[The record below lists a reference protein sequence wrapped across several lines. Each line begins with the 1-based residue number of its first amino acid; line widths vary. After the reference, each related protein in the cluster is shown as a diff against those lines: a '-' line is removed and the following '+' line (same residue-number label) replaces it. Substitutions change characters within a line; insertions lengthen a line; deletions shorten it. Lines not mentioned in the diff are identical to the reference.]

1 MVRSDS
7 GWSAVVS
14 DRSDSS
20 SDSSSD
26 SVSSR
31 RIRTCTRCFS
41 GMSAT
46 NLAAPP
52 AKGGGG
58 GGYRNDRPHAGH
70 DSKRRN
76 GIRWASRHEERK
88 TTLPDSQT
96 EAKHFEL
103 CSPCVSTRFA
113 TTVNH
118 GVRNVRAE
126 RFRRHSRLMP
136 KQQDSPQRQPATS
149 CPRLT
154 KCCGLSSQRPSTPP
168 PAVVAD
174 WDRCRYTY
182 TCLIVFVH
190 GRRSYL

>member
-1 MVRSDS
+1 M
-7 GWSAVVS
+7 S
-14 DRSDSS
+14 DR

-31 RIRTCTRCFS
+31 RFRTCARCFS
-41 GMSAT
+41 GMSA

-52 AKGGGG
+52 AGGGG
-58 GGYRNDRPHAGH
+58 CRDDRPHAGH
-70 DSKRRN
+70 DRGTKRRN
-76 GIRWASRHEERK
+76 GIRWASRHEEPK

-136 KQQDSPQRQPATS
+136 KQQDSPQPQPATS
-149 CPRLT
+149 CPRRT
-154 KCCGLSSQRPSTPP
+154 KCCGLSARCPSTPLLLQ
-168 PAVVAD
+168 
-174 WDRCRYTY
+174 RQM
-182 TCLIVFVH
+182 
-190 GRRSYL
+190 